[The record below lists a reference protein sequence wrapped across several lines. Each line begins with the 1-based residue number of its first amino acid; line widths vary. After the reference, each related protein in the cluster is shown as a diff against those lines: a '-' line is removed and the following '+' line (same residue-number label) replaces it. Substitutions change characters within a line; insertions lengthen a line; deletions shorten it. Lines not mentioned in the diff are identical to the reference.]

1 MTKTKIGVL
10 GAGTW
15 GTALARMLAGNG
27 CDVTMW
33 SALPDELKAMSVT
46 HTHPNLPGM
55 CLPADMH
62 YTADIEEVCGDRD
75 VLLFA
80 VPSVFVRS
88 TARKAAPHIPDGQ
101 LIVDVAKGV
110 EEKTLMTMSEII
122 EQELAADGKHTH
134 CNVVALSG
142 PTHAEEVARDM
153 PTLIVAGS
161 PDEAAARKVQQ
172 IFTTP
177 TFRVYTNTDRRGVEL
192 GGAVKNVIALAVGIA
207 MGLDYGDNAKAALI
221 TRGNAE
227 LARLGVAMGC
237 KAETFAG
244 LSGMGDLIVTC
255 TSMHSRNLHAGM
267 LIGRG
272 KDVET
277 AKKEVG
283 QVVEGINALPA
294 ACKLAKKYKVEMPIV
309 NAVDDILSGRLAAR
323 DALATM
329 MGRQLKQE

>member
-1 MTKTKIGVL
+1 MGKMERK
-10 GAGTW
+10 
-15 GTALARMLAGNG
+15 RES
-27 CDVTMW
+27 D
-33 SALPDELKAMSVT
+33 
-46 HTHPNLPGM
+46 
-55 CLPADMH
+55 
-62 YTADIEEVCGDRD
+62 
-75 VLLFA
+75 
-80 VPSVFVRS
+80 FVRYLF
-88 TARKAAPHIPDGQ
+88 KWLLLIFAAFAAISICFN
-101 LIVDVAKGV
+101 LVTYMR
-110 EEKTLMTMSEII
+110 EKQYYSEII